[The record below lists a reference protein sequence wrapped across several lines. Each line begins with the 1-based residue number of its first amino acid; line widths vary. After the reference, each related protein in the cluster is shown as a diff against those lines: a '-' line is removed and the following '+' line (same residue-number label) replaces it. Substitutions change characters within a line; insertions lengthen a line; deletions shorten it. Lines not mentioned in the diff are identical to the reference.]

1 MKITKST
8 KKVTASKEVVTP
20 KKVAPKKVTASKNY
34 KAAEDHIMAAID
46 CIAKEANNSD
56 TAKDIIANLSVCL
69 FDVKSSTAVKASI
82 ELTDEQQAELE
93 TIAEKYTTSNPVSG
107 DWDTET
113 ASEQKDISD
122 AFGISMDDAKQV
134 MIDYLGF
141 EEDMF

>member
-1 MKITKST
+1 MKITKNA
-8 KKVTASKEVVTP
+8 KKVTASKKVVT
-20 KKVAPKKVTASKNY
+20 PKKVTASKNY

-46 CIAKEANNSD
+46 CLAKESNND
-56 TAKDIIANLSVCL
+56 VAKDIIANLSVCL
-69 FDVKSSTAVKASI
+69 FDVKANTSVKASI
-82 ELTDEQQAELE
+82 ELTEEQQDDLQM
-93 TIAEKYTTSNPVSG
+93 IAEKYTTSNPVSG

-141 EEDMF
+141 TEDMF

>member
-8 KKVTASKEVVTP
+8 KKVTASKKVVT
-20 KKVAPKKVTASKNY
+20 PKKVTASKNY

-56 TAKDIIANLSVCL
+56 AAKDIIANLSVCL
-69 FDVKSSTAVKASI
+69 FDVKSSTAIKASI
-82 ELTDEQQAELE
+82 ELTEEQQEELE

-122 AFGISMDDAKQV
+122 AFGISMDEAKQI

-141 EEDMF
+141 TEDMF

>member
-20 KKVAPKKVTASKNY
+20 KKVASKKVTASKNY

-69 FDVKSSTAVKASI
+69 FDVKSSTAIKASI
-82 ELTDEQQAELE
+82 ELTEEQQEELQ

>member
-8 KKVTASKEVVTP
+8 KKVTASKKVVT
-20 KKVAPKKVTASKNY
+20 PKKVTASKNY

-46 CIAKEANNSD
+46 CIAKEADNSD
-56 TAKDIIANLSVCL
+56 AAKDIIANLSVCL
-69 FDVKSSTAVKASI
+69 FDVKASTSIKASI
-82 ELTDEQQAELE
+82 ELTEEQQEELE
-93 TIAEKYTTSNPVSG
+93 MIAEKYTTSNPVSG

-141 EEDMF
+141 AEDMF

>member
-8 KKVTASKEVVTP
+8 KKVTASKKVVT
-20 KKVAPKKVTASKNY
+20 PKKVTASKNY

-56 TAKDIIANLSVCL
+56 AAKDIIANLSVCL
-69 FDVKSSTAVKASI
+69 FDVKSSTAIKASI
-82 ELTDEQQAELE
+82 ELTEDQQEELE

-122 AFGISMDDAKQV
+122 AFGISMDDAKHV

-141 EEDMF
+141 TEDMF

>member
-8 KKVTASKEVVTP
+8 KKVTASKKVATP
-20 KKVAPKKVTASKNY
+20 VKKVAASKNY

-46 CIAKEANNSD
+46 CLSKETGND
-56 TAKDIIANLSVCL
+56 VAKDIIANLSVCL
-69 FDVKSSTAVKASI
+69 FDVKANTAIKASI
-82 ELTDEQQAELE
+82 ELTEEQQDELQM
-93 TIAEKYTTSNPVSG
+93 IAEKYTTSNPVSG

>member
-20 KKVAPKKVTASKNY
+20 KKVASKKVTASKNY

-56 TAKDIIANLSVCL
+56 AAKDIIANLSVCL
-69 FDVKSSTAVKASI
+69 FDVKSSTAIKASI
-82 ELTDEQQAELE
+82 ELTAEQQEELE